1 MRQLLLGV
9 RSHTISQLIMIM
21 LTIAP
26 AGSKFERNLPAPI
39 LDRKL
44 EERMHIYQAN
54 DEISTTPHDTLI
66 LWKFGLEH

>member
-1 MRQLLLGV
+1 
-9 RSHTISQLIMIM
+9 MIM